1 MLYRVGPGQYT
12 RAVSYVL
19 PFRDMNSQHK
29 ACLDSH
35 YSFRS
40 IPTLQIHNVWTFGD
54 VNMGT
59 SL

>member
-1 MLYRVGPGQYT
+1 MLYRVEPGQYT

-35 YSFRS
+35 YRFRT
-40 IPTLQIHNVWTFGD
+40 IPTLQIHNVWTFRD

-59 SL
+59 SS